1 MIGANIVSPDSV
13 RHREK
18 DYYEKLYSINS
29 TIANGRAK
37 NRILSMVVMFPLLS
51 QTLDVCYFC
60 AGKEENNPVLFL

>member
-37 NRILSMVVMFPLLS
+37 NRILSMIVMFPLLS
-51 QTLDVCYFC
+51 PNFC